1 MSGPKPEMQVLDGM
15 GVSSGIGIGRAVC
28 LESRQIEVYRL
39 PLPESEIEAEIARF
53 QSAVDQALSELKG
66 TRGKVA
72 ELLGDE
78 LADIFEAHALL
89 LADTSF
95 LHRITNRIRTE
106 KVNAEWAVHKA
117 IEELSA
123 QFSLLDSSHLRERAD
138 DLRDVGRYLLRS
150 LKGLPHHEI
159 SELEGDLVIV
169 ADDLTPSEAVRLG
182 RAKVVA
188 FAVDAGG
195 PTSHTTII
203 ARSLRLPLVAG
214 LEGVTRL
221 VTTEDPV
228 IVDGD
233 KGRVI
238 LHPTPQVL
246 HEYRELQRARE
257 EEEQT
262 LLATPSTACTTSDG
276 LPIALMAN
284 IDLPEEL
291 NAAQRLGAAGIGL
304 YRSEFLYIEASPQ
317 LPGEEDHLALYKNLL
332 ESMAPNPVVIRT
344 FDLGG
349 RKLAREVMETH
360 EDNPVLGL
368 RGIRLTLARPKI
380 FKQQL
385 RALFRAARLGDLRIM
400 LPLVSSIDELSQFRE
415 FAEKIMRELESE
427 GTPFSRNF
435 QLGVMIEVPSA
446 AIIADVFA
454 RRVDFFA
461 IGTNDLVQY
470 SLAVDRNNEN
480 VSYLC
485 RPFHP
490 AILRMI
496 HWVVRSARENGIDV
510 SICGEIAGDPSSVPL
525 LVGLGLHT
533 LSMAPHSIPA
543 VRRLVSTTTSTELE
557 ALAQR
562 CLELETAVEVEAEVE
577 AFNAS
582 LNQRTSD
589 SRASESA

>member
-1 MSGPKPEMQVLDGM
+1 F
-15 GVSSGIGIGRAVC
+15 R
-28 LESRQIEVYRL
+28 
-39 PLPESEIEAEIARF
+39 
-53 QSAVDQALSELKG
+53 SAVDKALGELRG

-89 LADTSF
+89 LADPSF
-95 LHRITNRIRTE
+95 LNRIVDRIRGE

-117 IEELSA
+117 TEELGA
-123 QFSLLDSSHLRERAD
+123 QFSRLENTHLRERAD
-138 DLRDVGRYLLRS
+138 DLRDVGRYLLRN
-150 LKGLPHHEI
+150 LKGLSHHDI

-203 ARSLRLPLVAG
+203 ARSLRIPLVAG

-233 KGRVI
+233 QGRVI
-238 LHPTPQVL
+238 LHPTKETL
-246 HEYRELQRARE
+246 RRYRNQQKTRAE
-257 EEEQT
+257 EEEEA
-262 LLATPSTACTTSDG
+262 LLETPAQACSTADG
-276 LPIALMAN
+276 KPVRLMAN

-291 NAAQRLGAAGIGL
+291 EAARQLSAAGVGL
-304 YRSEFLYIEASPQ
+304 YRSEFLYIEASPR
-317 LPGEEDHLALYKNLL
+317 LPSEEDHLALYRTLI
-332 ESMAPNPVVIRT
+332 ETMAPNPVTIRT

-349 RKLAREVMETH
+349 RKLAREVLETH

-368 RGIRLTLARPKI
+368 RGIRLTLARPGV

-400 LPLVSSIDELSQFRE
+400 LPLVSSLDEVARFRS
-415 FAEKIMRELESE
+415 FAAEIMEELEAE

-454 RRVDFFA
+454 RNVDFFA

-496 HWVVRSARENGIDV
+496 RWVVRSARENGIDV
-510 SICGEIAGDPSSVPL
+510 SICGEIAGDPKSVPL

-543 VRRLVSTTTSTELE
+543 VRRVVARSSAAELE
-557 ALAQR
+557 GLAER
-562 CLELETAVEVEAEVE
+562 CLNLETAAAVEAEVA
-577 AFNAS
+577 AFNAAIEM
-582 LNQRTSD
+582 RPD
-589 SRASESA
+589 DPKASESA

>member
-1 MSGPKPEMQVLDGM
+1 MSEHKTEMQVLSGM
-15 GVSSGIGIGRAVC
+15 GVSGGIGIGRAVC
-28 LESRQIEVYRL
+28 LESRQSAVYRL
-39 PLPESEIEAEIARF
+39 PLPESEIEPEVARF
-53 QSAVDQALSELKG
+53 HSAVDNALGELRG

-89 LADTSF
+89 LADPSF
-95 LHRITNRIRTE
+95 LKRIVDRIRTE
-106 KVNAEWAVHKA
+106 RVNAEWAVHKA
-117 IEELSA
+117 TEELGA
-123 QFSLLDSSHLRERAD
+123 RFSKLDDPHLRERAD
-138 DLRDVGRYLLRS
+138 DLRDVGRYLLHS
-150 LKGLPHHEI
+150 LKGLSHHEI
-159 SELEGDLVIV
+159 TELEGDLVIV

-233 KGRVI
+233 NGSVI
-238 LHPTPQVL
+238 LHPTPEVL
-246 HEYRELQRARE
+246 DRYRALQRARE
-257 EEEQT
+257 EEEEL
-262 LLATPSTACTTSDG
+262 LLATPSTTCSTADG
-276 LPIALMAN
+276 VPVALMAN

-291 NAAQRLGAAGIGL
+291 KAARRVGAAGIGL
-304 YRSEFLYIEASPQ
+304 YRSEFLYIESSPR
-317 LPGEEDHLALYKNLL
+317 LPSEEDHLALYKTLL
-332 ESMAPNPVVIRT
+332 ETMAPNPVVIRT

-349 RKLAREVMETH
+349 RKLAREVLETH

-368 RGIRLTLARPKI
+368 RGIRLTLARPHV
-380 FKQQL
+380 FRQQL

-400 LPLVSSIDELSQFRE
+400 LPLVSSIDEVAQFRA
-415 FAEKIMRELESE
+415 FAEEIMGELEAE
-427 GTPFSRNF
+427 GTPFSRDF

-454 RRVDFFA
+454 RKVDFFA

-490 AILRMI
+490 AIVRMI
-496 HWVVRSARENGIDV
+496 HWVVRSAKESGIEA
-510 SICGEIAGDPSSVPL
+510 SICGEIGGDPGSIPL
-525 LVGLGLHT
+525 LLGLGLRT
-533 LSMAPHSIPA
+533 FSMAPHSIPA
-543 VRRLVSTTTSTELE
+543 VRRVVSLTRSPELE
-557 ALAQR
+557 ELARR
-562 CLELETAVEVEAEVE
+562 CLAFETADEVEAAVAE
-577 AFNAS
+577 FNSS
-582 LNQRTSD
+582 LEERSSD

>member
-1 MSGPKPEMQVLDGM
+1 MSEPRTEMQVLDGM
-15 GVSSGIGIGRAVC
+15 GVSGGIGIGRAVC
-28 LESRQIEVYRL
+28 LESRQSDVYRL
-39 PLPESEIEAEIARF
+39 PLPESEIEAEVARF
-53 QSAVDQALSELKG
+53 HSAVEQALGELRG

-89 LADTSF
+89 LADPSF
-95 LHRITNRIRTE
+95 LKRIVDRIHTE

-117 IEELSA
+117 TEELGA
-123 QFSLLDSSHLRERAD
+123 QFSMLESPHLRERAD
-138 DLRDVGRYLLRS
+138 DLRDVGRYLLRA
-150 LKGLPHHEI
+150 LKGLAHHDI
-159 SELEGDLVIV
+159 SELEGDLVVV

-182 RAKVVA
+182 RANVVA

-214 LEGVTRL
+214 LDGVTRL

-233 KGRVI
+233 SGRVI
-238 LHPTPQVL
+238 LHPTAEVL
-246 HEYRELQRARE
+246 QDYRDRQRARKE
-257 EEEQT
+257 EEET
-262 LLATPSTACTTSDG
+262 LLETPPVACTTADG
-276 LPIALMAN
+276 VPVALMAN
-284 IDLPEEL
+284 IDLPEEMK
-291 NAAQRLGAAGIGL
+291 AAHRVGAAGVGL

-317 LPGEEDHLALYKNLL
+317 LPSEEDHVALYKTLL
-332 ESMAPNPVVIRT
+332 ETMAPSPVVIRT

-349 RKLAREVMETH
+349 RKLAREVLETH

-368 RGIRLTLARPKI
+368 RGIRLTLARPKV

-400 LPLVSSIDELSQFRE
+400 LPLVSSIEEVSRFRA
-415 FAEKIMRELESE
+415 FAEDVMEELEAE

-446 AIIADVFA
+446 AIIADIFA
-454 RRVDFFA
+454 RKVDFFA

-485 RPFHP
+485 HPFHP

-496 HWVVRSARENGIDV
+496 RWVVRSANENGIDV
-510 SICGEIAGDPSSVPL
+510 SICGEIAGDPGSVPL
-525 LVGLGLHT
+525 LLGLGLHT

-543 VRRLVSTTTSTELE
+543 VRRVVTRTSSAELE
-557 ALAQR
+557 QLAER
-562 CLELETAVEVEAEVE
+562 CLGFETAAEVE
-577 AFNAS
+577 IEVAAFNAS
-582 LNQRTSD
+582 LEDRSND